1 MDRKWW
7 HGAVAYQIYPKSFQD
22 SNQDGIGDL
31 KGIIRRLDY
40 LKELHVDILWLSPIY
55 VSPFVDEG
63 YDIADYQAIAPVFG
77 TMEDFDELLREAKAR
92 GMELIMDLVLNHCS
106 SEHPWFK
113 QALSSPLSEEASF
126 FYFRRGHD
134 GLPPDNL
141 RSYFGGSVWE
151 KIEGDSDLYYL
162 HYFARE
168 QPDLNWYNEKLRE
181 RLFEMMNWWLDKG
194 VAGFRVDAIM
204 NIAKDLSFPGLPADG
219 ADGLCAASKMT
230 ARMAGEVSGFLKEMR
245 DKTLKPHDAFS
256 VGEAFSVREEDLA
269 AFIGEDGC
277 FSTIFD
283 FSSHG
288 LNEGLSRYC
297 DFKPLTVKYFRDATF
312 TAQEKANAVGFLAP
326 IIENHDEPRGVSA
339 ILPRQ
344 WQNARGAQ
352 ALGTVTLLLRGIPFI
367 YQGQELGMANT
378 HFDSVYEIRDL
389 LAREQYSACLKQ
401 GLSPYQALTIL
412 NCESRE
418 NARTPMLW
426 DHSSFA
432 GFSEVTPWLKVH
444 QDQHRLCVEFQEGDP
459 HSTLN
464 HYRALTAL
472 KHHPDFRDTL
482 TYGDF
487 ERMPCPDDDTI
498 CFRRVGE
505 RQEIGVIASFSHD
518 THVFPIGEAKILLT
532 SGEVSFKEGELMVK
546 PGSSAVF
553 IIER

>member
-151 KIEGDSDLYYL
+151 KLEGDSDLYYL

-269 AFIGEDGC
+269 AFI
-277 FSTIFD
+277 
-283 FSSHG
+283 
-288 LNEGLSRYC
+288 
-297 DFKPLTVKYFRDATF
+297 
-312 TAQEKANAVGFLAP
+312 
-326 IIENHDEPRGVSA
+326 
-339 ILPRQ
+339 
-344 WQNARGAQ
+344 
-352 ALGTVTLLLRGIPFI
+352 
-367 YQGQELGMANT
+367 
-378 HFDSVYEIRDL
+378 
-389 LAREQYSACLKQ
+389 
-401 GLSPYQALTIL
+401 
-412 NCESRE
+412 
-418 NARTPMLW
+418 
-426 DHSSFA
+426 
-432 GFSEVTPWLKVH
+432 
-444 QDQHRLCVEFQEGDP
+444 
-459 HSTLN
+459 
-464 HYRALTAL
+464 
-472 KHHPDFRDTL
+472 
-482 TYGDF
+482 
-487 ERMPCPDDDTI
+487 
-498 CFRRVGE
+498 
-505 RQEIGVIASFSHD
+505 
-518 THVFPIGEAKILLT
+518 
-532 SGEVSFKEGELMVK
+532 
-546 PGSSAVF
+546 
-553 IIER
+553 